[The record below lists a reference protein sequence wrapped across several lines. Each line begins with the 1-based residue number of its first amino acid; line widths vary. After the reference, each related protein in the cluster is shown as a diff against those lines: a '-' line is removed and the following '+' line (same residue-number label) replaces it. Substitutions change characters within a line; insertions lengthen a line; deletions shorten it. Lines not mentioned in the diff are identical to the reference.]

1 LEGIQDEDGNL
12 GVEPIDGIIVCRHGL
27 ITKDNGNWKVYKIEM
42 VIWVWSQLMQI
53 VGRHGLMTKDNG
65 NWKVYKIKVVIWV
78 GAN

>member
-1 LEGIQDEDGNL
+1 
-12 GVEPIDGIIVCRHGL
+12 
-27 ITKDNGNWKVYKIEM
+27 
-42 VIWVWSQLMQI
+42 MQI